1 MRNRFVFIDESGVI
15 GGVSQ
20 PLFVLGALKI
30 ADTAALTHGL
40 TRVRS
45 RVCGRHGTAAPRFEF
60 RFSAITER
68 TAGAHS
74 EAVALLCAE
83 PEWELRVVV
92 FDKVKLEPDLTG
104 TYGSEWDAQVGLTV
118 DLVREIA
125 RPGERLC
132 VLRDAVSRPSTTH
145 VFFEKELERL
155 GRDPAFAAEIFGAVT
170 MESHASLLIQLVDV
184 VVGAV
189 RHAEARRRGYPQ
201 RTGTPK
207 AAVADEVLALLTRHG
222 SDQGG
227 EGVRAVCSYMTIPF
241 RPVARSASGST
252 AARRRT
258 WGAAAAGAAAAG

>member
-20 PLFVLGALKI
+20 PVFVLGALKI
-30 ADTAALTHGL
+30 ADTATLTHGL

-45 RVCGRHGTAAPRFEF
+45 RVCGRHGTAVPQFEL

-68 TAGAHS
+68 TARAHA
-74 EAVALLCAE
+74 EAVILLCAE

-92 FDKVKLEPDLTG
+92 FDKARLKPDLT
-104 TYGSEWDAQVGLTV
+104 TAYGSEWDAQVGLTI

-132 VLRDAVSRPSTTH
+132 VLRDAVSRPNATH

-155 GRDPAFAAEIFGAVT
+155 GREPAFAAEIFGAVT
-170 MESHASLLIQLVDV
+170 LESHASLLIQLVDI

-189 RHAEARRRGYPQ
+189 RHVEARRRGYPQ
-201 RTGTPK
+201 GTGTPK
-207 AAVADEVLALLTRHG
+207 AAVADEALTLLTRTGEEQGNGG
-222 SDQGG
+222 SSNRSFV
-227 EGVRAVCSYMTIPF
+227 VR
-241 RPVARSASGST
+241 T
-252 AARRRT
+252 ATEDEARRKQ
-258 WGAAAAGAAAAG
+258 

>member
-45 RVCGRHGTAAPRFEF
+45 RVSGRHGTAAPRFEF

-92 FDKVKLEPDLTG
+92 FDKVMLERDLTA
-104 TYGSEWDAQVGLTV
+104 TYGSEWDAQVRLTV

-132 VLRDAVSRPSTTH
+132 VLRDAVSRPSATH

-207 AAVADEVLALLTRHG
+207 AAVADEVLALLARHG
-222 SDQGG
+222 GDQGRGG
-227 EGVRAVCSYMTIPF
+227 EQTRAFGVRALPDERV
-241 RPVARSASGST
+241 
-252 AARRRT
+252 RRKE
-258 WGAAAAGAAAAG
+258 